1 MMILQRIRAMF
12 RREDGATAVEFA
24 LLATPLFL
32 LLFGLIEMCMIF
44 TKQGILE
51 YATSQAARKIRTGQA
66 QESGSPED
74 FFKQALCDS
83 ASFLLSC
90 DDIAYE
96 VQSLGSF
103 GEADEQPEPG
113 FDENGNF
120 LSQGFDSGGSNG
132 VVMIRTVYRH
142 ELFTPMMSSL
152 MNSPGEN
159 GKRLMISTVVLQSE
173 PYEFN
178 Y

>member
-1 MMILQRIRAMF
+1 MMVLQYIRAIL
-12 RREDGATAVEFA
+12 RREDGVTAVEFA
-24 LLATPLFL
+24 LLATPLFML
-32 LLFGLIEMCMIF
+32 VFGLIEMCMIF

-66 QESGSPED
+66 QQSGSPED
-74 FFKQALCDS
+74 FFKEALCES
-83 ASFLLSC
+83 ASFLLGC

-96 VQSLGSF
+96 VQSLGNF
-103 GEADEQPEPG
+103 GDADEQPEPS
-113 FDENGNF
+113 FDEEGNF

-142 ELFTPMMSSL
+142 TLFTPMMSSL
-152 MNSPGEN
+152 MDSPGES